1 MNTMLR
7 ISIASC
13 LLATS
18 AAAQAEYAKTM
29 HQEMH
34 PPASAG
40 AGGQYAFV
48 TIGEVVRILKAD
60 QSTDWTKVNLEALRQ
75 HLIDMDDVMLR
86 AVVVQR
92 NVPGGVQLDITGT
105 GRTAAAIKRMVT
117 SHAHVLGEH
126 TPWQP
131 TVRNVTGGVRLT
143 VLAKDTT
150 SASAVAMLRGLGFA
164 GIMVEG
170 DHHAEHHLMMAR
182 GMSHH

>member
-1 MNTMLR
+1 MKTLPLLR
-7 ISIASC
+7 LALSTC
-13 LLATS
+13 LVAAP
-18 AAAQAEYAKTM
+18 AAAQDHAGGM
-29 HQEMH
+29 SHH
-34 PPASAG
+34 SANAPT

-48 TIGEVVRILKAD
+48 TIAEVVRILKAD
-60 QSTDWTKVNLEALRQ
+60 PSTDWSKVNLEALRQ

-86 AVVVQR
+86 ASVVQR
-92 NVPGGVQLDITGT
+92 SVPGGVQLDITGT
-105 GRTAAAIKRMVT
+105 GRTVAAIRRMVT

-126 TPWQP
+126 TPYAP

-150 SASAVAMLRGLGFA
+150 SVQAVAMLRGLGFA

-182 GMSHH
+182 GTSHH